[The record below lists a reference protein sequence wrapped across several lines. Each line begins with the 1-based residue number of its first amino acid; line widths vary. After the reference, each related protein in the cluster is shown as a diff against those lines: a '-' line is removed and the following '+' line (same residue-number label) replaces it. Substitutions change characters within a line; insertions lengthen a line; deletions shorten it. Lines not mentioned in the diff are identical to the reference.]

1 MKIQDN
7 LCKIFGFA
15 ENLNLSDPNKTLLD
29 NEHLLT
35 NCDTD
40 DENMPDKV
48 IEVIPDQSNTA
59 KNTLVRTTS
68 FYWMY
73 TDGYKKLPF
82 YLEVQLPKMNMAPL
96 LNKPYV
102 MRSL

>member
-29 NEHLLT
+29 NEHLLM

-40 DENMPDKV
+40 DKNMPDIM

-59 KNTLVRTTS
+59 KSTPVRTTS

-73 TDGYKKLPF
+73 TNGYKKLPF
-82 YLEVQLPKMNMAPL
+82 DLEVQLRKMNMAP
-96 LNKPYV
+96 Y
-102 MRSL
+102 